1 MSIVAL
7 IRQLHVSLA
16 QVRESKS
23 SEPLGLS
30 SEAVETDGGDVLS
43 EPELAHELET
53 PQSSRRR
60 RLRKDAAQINRQ
72 RLLEREAQRRQG
84 VSQAR
89 SQPPPLQ
96 VREPEVRPSE
106 CPICL
111 EQVTEF
117 VTWRGTDMCAT
128 CKKSLSADDP
138 TLIRPKNRER

>member
-7 IRQLHVSLA
+7 IRQLHDSLA
-16 QVRESKS
+16 QAREGTS
-23 SEPLGLS
+23 SEHLGLS
-30 SEAVETDGGDVLS
+30 SEAVETESGEVLS
-43 EPELAHELET
+43 EPASAHESET

-60 RLRKDAAQINRQ
+60 LRKDAAEINRQ
-72 RLLEREAQRRQG
+72 RLLERDAQRRQE

-89 SQPPPLQ
+89 SQPPPVQ

-111 EQVTEF
+111 GQVTEF